1 MRLRTVLWM
10 SLMLGLSGCAASYPP
25 CNRADVTAAYD
36 EHGNRRADAVTLTTT
51 CMERIRGDLRA
62 CYREGK

>member
-1 MRLRTVLWM
+1 MRLRFAVLM
-10 SLMLGLSGCAASYPP
+10 SWTLALSGCATSYPP

-36 EHGNRRADAVTLTTT
+36 ATGKIRTDALALSSA
-51 CMERIRGDLRA
+51 CMERIRGDLNA

>member
-1 MRLRTVLWM
+1 MRLQTVLWM

-36 EHGNRRADAVTLTTT
+36 ASGKIRTDAIALSSA
-51 CMERIRGDLRA
+51 CMERIRGDLNA
-62 CYREGK
+62 CYREGR

>member
-1 MRLRTVLWM
+1 MRWYSIPLL

-36 EHGNRRADAVTLTTT
+36 ASGKIRTDAIALSSA
-51 CMERIRGDLRA
+51 CMERIRGDLNA
-62 CYREGK
+62 CYREGR